1 MAKHFVTAPVVLLKV
16 AGEIRYL
23 YVNAP
28 VPSDADPD
36 HLQHLLNL
44 GMVGTE
50 AELVEAVDLTSNPVV
65 APEKTDPAADA
76 VVLDYSEMDYAAL
89 QEAAKAKGIPANQS
103 KDELIKALG
112 V

>member
-1 MAKHFVTAPVVLLKV
+1 MAKYFVTAPVVLLKV

-28 VPSDADPD
+28 VPSDADPG

-50 AELVEAVDLTSNPVV
+50 EELVEAIDLTANPVV
-65 APEKTDPAADA
+65 DPEKTDPAAAA
-76 VVLDYSEMDYAAL
+76 VDYSVMDYAGL
-89 QEAAKAKGIPANQS
+89 QEAAKVRGIPANQS
-103 KDELIKALG
+103 KDELIKALSA
-112 V
+112 